1 VFVQFAELPV
11 FDQDRAKRFYVDHF
25 HCQVVADV
33 PMNKDGWRWLELKF
47 PGAETALHFLR
58 RPDETPSKDPVLVFV
73 AEDVEAT
80 VQELASNGVTIVTKP
95 GPAPYNP
102 RKTVAMIEDSES
114 NRIVISSR

>member
-1 VFVQFAELPV
+1 MFVQFAELPV
-11 FDQDRAKRFYVDHF
+11 VDQDRAKRFYVDHF
-25 HCQVVADV
+25 QCEIVADV
-33 PMNKDGWRWLELKF
+33 PMTKDGWRWLELKL

-58 RPDETPSKDPVLVFV
+58 RPDETPSKDPVLVFI

-80 VQELASNGVTIVTKP
+80 VKELASNGVTVVTKP

-102 RKTVAMIEDSES
+102 RRTVAMIEDSES